1 MDHRSKLEGMIEQQ
15 RMRNL
20 YDSNPDFKLFCDKA
34 IANGDAPSLDELLKR
49 ALVKEVADY
58 YSK

>member
-1 MDHRSKLEGMIEQQ
+1 MDHRNKEEQ

-58 YSK
+58 YSKP

>member
-1 MDHRSKLEGMIEQQ
+1 MDHRSKLEEQ
-15 RMRNL
+15 RMYNL
-20 YDSNPDFKLFCDKA
+20 YDSNPDFKRFCDKA

-58 YSK
+58 YCKP

>member
-1 MDHRSKLEGMIEQQ
+1 MDHRSKLEEQ
-15 RMRNL
+15 RMHNL
-20 YDSNPDFKLFCDKA
+20 YNSNPDFKRFCDKA

-49 ALVKEVADY
+49 ALVKEIADY